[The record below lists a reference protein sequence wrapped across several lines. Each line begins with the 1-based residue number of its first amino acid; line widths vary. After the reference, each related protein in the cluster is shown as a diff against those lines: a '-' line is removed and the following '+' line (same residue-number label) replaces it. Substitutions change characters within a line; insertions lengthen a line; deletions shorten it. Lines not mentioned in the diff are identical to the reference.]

1 MRTRNELGK
10 KGEEVACDFLIG
22 NDWHIL
28 EKNWR
33 TGRAEIDIIANDR
46 HVLVFVEVKTR
57 VSDELGKPEDAVST
71 KKRRLMIRAAIEYMH
86 KFNHDGAIRFDIISV
101 IFKNE
106 KSFITHIPDAFF
118 PGIEQ

>member
-1 MRTRNELGK
+1 MSKHIELGK
-10 KGEEVACDFLIG
+10 KGEEIACEFLIQ
-22 NDWHIL
+22 NDWHIK

-46 HVLVFVEVKTR
+46 HILVFVEVKTR
-57 VSDELGKPEDAVST
+57 VNDAFEKPEEAVST

-86 KFNHDGAIRFDIISV
+86 KFRHEGAIRFDIISV
-101 IFKNE
+101 IIKNE
-106 KSFITHIPDAFF
+106 KSFITHLPDAFF